1 MLTNVD
7 LIVFKRLLLAL
18 HIDPIYWVVGA
29 WKAPT
34 NETQERENQRHP
46 LWVNDRKSVGA
57 PERDGRPRRSVV
69 VDWEVW
75 MVIGGR
81 QLNR

>member
-1 MLTNVD
+1 MDGNPQPLRP
-7 LIVFKRLLLAL
+7 KRE
-18 HIDPIYWVVGA
+18 P
-29 WKAPT
+29 PT
-34 NETQERENQRHP
+34 HP
-46 LWVNDRKSVGA
+46 LWVNDRKSVVGV

-81 QLNR
+81 QLKR